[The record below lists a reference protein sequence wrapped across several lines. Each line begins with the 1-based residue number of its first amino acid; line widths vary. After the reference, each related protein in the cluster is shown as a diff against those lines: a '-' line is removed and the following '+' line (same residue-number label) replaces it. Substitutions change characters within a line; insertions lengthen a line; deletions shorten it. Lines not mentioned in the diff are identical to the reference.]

1 MARALVIMNVIQP
14 DEAAMLNPAP
24 NYNEAVQLVRS
35 RTQHQPTIGLVLG
48 SGLGG
53 LANQL
58 DNADFIPYED
68 IPGCPQSTVP
78 GHRGRLVIGT
88 LEGQTVIA
96 QQGRVHF
103 YEGYDMQQ
111 VTFLVRVMGL
121 MGVKTLVL
129 TNAAGGIDPSYRVGD
144 LMLLNDHIN
153 FPGMAGHHP
162 LLGPNDE
169 SLGERFVGMSQA
181 YDRELRAIAR
191 QVAQQNNLPLHEGV
205 YAAVSGPSFETPAE
219 VRFLRVVG
227 ANAVGMSTVHEV
239 LVARHMRLRV
249 LAISGITNVAIDQ
262 VDSDSD
268 ANHEE
273 VLEAGALLVPR
284 LTVLLRGIL
293 QAMG

>member
-1 MARALVIMNVIQP
+1 MFNATSR
-14 DEAAMLNPAP
+14 
-24 NYNEAVQLVRS
+24 YHEAVQLIRS
-35 RTQHQPTIGLVLG
+35 CTQHQPAIGLVLG

-53 LANQL
+53 LANELKQ
-58 DNADFIPYED
+58 ADFIPYED
-68 IPGCPQSTVP
+68 IPNCPRSTVH
-78 GHRGRLVIGT
+78 GHYGRLVIGT

-121 MGVKTLVL
+121 LGVKVLIL
-129 TNAAGGIDPSYRVGD
+129 TNAAGGIDPNYKVGD

-153 FPGMAGHHP
+153 LPGMAGHHP
-162 LLGPNDE
+162 LIGPNDE

-181 YDRELRAIAR
+181 YDYELRALAH
-191 QVAQQNNLPLHEGV
+191 QVAQANNLPLHEGV

-219 VRFLRVVG
+219 VRFLRAIG

-249 LAISGITNVAIDQ
+249 MAISGITNVAIDQ
-262 VDSDSD
+262 VDSDND
-268 ANHEE
+268 ASHEE

-284 LTVLLRGIL
+284 LTTLLRGVL
-293 QAMG
+293 QAIG